1 MIHWTLAC
9 IVKFILGKCRNA
21 DTKCKYSILGE
32 PTGEDVKNTT
42 SQSTGRN
49 IHYIYFESESH

>member
-1 MIHWTLAC
+1 MIHGTLAC
-9 IVKFILGKCRNA
+9 IVKFILGNCRNT

-32 PTGEDVKNTT
+32 PTEENTT

-49 IHYIYFESESH
+49 IHYIYFESESR